1 MLAYLFIKPEAYH
14 FLPRVINAIQSY
26 PDPSEEEKKLLTT
39 IKNGLEILR
48 NPANVKAE
56 DEILYVATGI
66 MTDNLLQTLYNNM
79 DELPEDR
86 RRLLR
91 DSLVN
96 SPYGVIFFE
105 IDEKSNSDPLL
116 LLQRI
121 KGKIVSAE
129 NPEGTGLRGLIR
141 REYGGLPENK
151 ARNFVHIPDKEIEMI
166 NALSYFLENRRDPQF
181 SSEGTQSD
189 SEGTQSDREFKTL
202 FCNEKRI
209 QAIKEE
215 KIEGKVQEGKDT
227 LI

>member
-1 MLAYLFIKPEAYH
+1 MLAYLLIKPEAYL

-56 DEILYVATGI
+56 DELLYVATGI
-66 MTDNLLQTLYNNM
+66 MTDDLLQILYNM

-91 DSLVN
+91 DSLVD

-105 IDEKSNSDPLL
+105 IDEKSYSDPLL

-151 ARNFVHIPDKEIEMI
+151 ARNFVHIPDTEIEMI
-166 NALSYFLENRRDPQF
+166 NALSYFLKNRRDPQF
-181 SSEGTQSD
+181 SSEGTK
-189 SEGTQSDREFKTL
+189 SDREFKTL
-202 FCNEKRI
+202 FCNKKRI
-209 QAIKEE
+209 QEIKEE
-215 KIEGKVQEGKDT
+215 KREGKVQEGEDT